1 MLTSSWNIKTHFWH
15 RIWNIQNKSV
25 QNIYTFDYLTL
36 LYKKLHVFKRICDTF
51 GRLLDSLILTER
63 YIYISGKIMN
73 VRLWTNVPPKVFESS
88 VLGGYSSEFNIIFFI
103 RKHSF
108 WIVEIRCLNS
118 VLNSHSKVIWFEV
131 KILMV
136 IEIYFQAWQTPE
148 IWKILV
154 KSWFLE
160 TKVIISKSL
169 RKLWHLKFSQKLK

>member
-1 MLTSSWNIKTHFWH
+1 MEYSESTRQFPPLFIKFWVGTTKLWPFKHFW
-15 RIWNIQNKSV
+15 W
-25 QNIYTFDYLTL
+25 
-36 LYKKLHVFKRICDTF
+36 HVCPVLWLCSFTREI
-51 GRLLDSLILTER
+51 
-63 YIYISGKIMN
+63 YIYIYLSGKLMN

-131 KILMV
+131 KFLMV

-148 IWKILV
+148 IWKYL
-154 KSWFLE
+154 
-160 TKVIISKSL
+160 
-169 RKLWHLKFSQKLK
+169 